1 VERIERGICIEDMMR
16 KSGVLDTGVYQSIEG
31 HPGIPT
37 DIFSGFFGDGSVKVD
52 ANLPSKKVC
61 GTELYFHVPS
71 YICLHVYVICF
82 MLMMF
87 YCSTDSGA
95 SKIIETWRC
104 LQTS

>member
-1 VERIERGICIEDMMR
+1 VERIEHGICIEDMMR
-16 KSGVLDTGVYQSIEG
+16 ECGVLDNGVDQRIEG

>member
-1 VERIERGICIEDMMR
+1 MERIERGICIEDMMR
-16 KSGVLDTGVYQSIEG
+16 ECGVLDNGVDQRIEG

-37 DIFSGFFGDGSVKVD
+37 NIFSGFFGDGSIKVD

-71 YICLHVYVICF
+71 YICLHVYFICS
-82 MLMMF
+82 MF
-87 YCSTDSGA
+87 YCSTDSSA